1 MLRVR
6 RCIAVW
12 LSQDFSKLVIF
23 DGLPNSGKF
32 KKPSKLKRFVEKF
45 LSQLAEV
52 VNVEVQ
58 LEADGETAA
67 GAAIVEFKTAE
78 MALEAVNNPQA
89 NGTEFQGRVFQL
101 NLLKDMDKY
110 EEMSEE
116 FEEPE
121 IKPFVTSDDLYDW
134 MSDKSCRDQFV
145 IRYDRETE
153 IFWSET
159 KNAPVLSYGGDREK
173 EGGKVWV
180 HLGVEWSPQGTYLCT
195 FHKRGVALWGGSDFR
210 KLQRLRH
217 GNVHA
222 AKFSPDE
229 RYLATW
235 NGEAV
240 DGKVES
246 VDTNGALLVWDVA
259 TGRALRD
266 FPQVQ
271 ASAVPDFSW
280 SCDGN
285 FLARLSRRGGQ
296 DLVQVYETP
305 SMGLLGK
312 ASIHAQGVQELQWSP
327 TDPYMVWWSPEHA
340 NIPACVTLTEFP
352 SKTVVRTKNLFHV
365 KTCRLYWQAS
375 GDFLCVE
382 VTRVSKS
389 GKTEYTDFQLF
400 RMRERNI
407 PIEVCACHARVHH
420 PERNPHPSLA
430 VRVAAAR
437 RSCRSP
443 HKSTTS
449 RGSPW
454 APASASSTRA
464 RAPAVS
470 KPCSTTWVPRAASTS
485 CCVRRSSRCGRAC
498 CVCASLTASCV
509 VVWPHS
515 QARGPP
521 RERAVLVAAWRT
533 RCHRRY
539 HWCPGASWAC
549 AAATHTCTHACSKE
563 RGAFP

>member
-1 MLRVR
+1 M
-6 RCIAVW
+6 AVW

-266 FPQVQ
+266 FP
-271 ASAVPDFSW
+271 
-280 SCDGN
+280 
-285 FLARLSRRGGQ
+285 
-296 DLVQVYETP
+296 
-305 SMGLLGK
+305 
-312 ASIHAQGVQELQWSP
+312 
-327 TDPYMVWWSPEHA
+327 
-340 NIPACVTLTEFP
+340 
-352 SKTVVRTKNLFHV
+352 
-365 KTCRLYWQAS
+365 
-375 GDFLCVE
+375 
-382 VTRVSKS
+382 
-389 GKTEYTDFQLF
+389 
-400 RMRERNI
+400 
-407 PIEVCACHARVHH
+407 
-420 PERNPHPSLA
+420 
-430 VRVAAAR
+430 
-437 RSCRSP
+437 
-443 HKSTTS
+443 
-449 RGSPW
+449 
-454 APASASSTRA
+454 
-464 RAPAVS
+464 
-470 KPCSTTWVPRAASTS
+470 
-485 CCVRRSSRCGRAC
+485 
-498 CVCASLTASCV
+498 
-509 VVWPHS
+509 
-515 QARGPP
+515 
-521 RERAVLVAAWRT
+521 
-533 RCHRRY
+533 
-539 HWCPGASWAC
+539 
-549 AAATHTCTHACSKE
+549 
-563 RGAFP
+563 